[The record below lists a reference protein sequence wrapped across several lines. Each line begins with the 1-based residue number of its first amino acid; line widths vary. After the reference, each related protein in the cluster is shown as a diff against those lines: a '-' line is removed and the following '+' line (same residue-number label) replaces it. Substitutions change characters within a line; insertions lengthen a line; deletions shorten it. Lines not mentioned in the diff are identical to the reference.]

1 MRLICGRIDL
11 ILSFSSRSKLTKKK
25 TSPPGGDGVNVAMHD
40 SLQLAQQIIKFGLGG
55 LDEAVEE
62 YEKLMLPRAVAM
74 IEDSAMMNEAMFAED
89 APAPLLKAFEGFG
102 QSAAE
107 KDK

>member
-1 MRLICGRIDL
+1 
-11 ILSFSSRSKLTKKK
+11 
-25 TSPPGGDGVNVAMHD
+25 
-40 SLQLAQQIIKFGLGG
+40 
-55 LDEAVEE
+55 
-62 YEKLMLPRAVAM
+62 MLPRAVAM